1 MSGIVVGADGSAHSR
16 RALEWAARE
25 AALRRVPLTV
35 ITVHQ
40 IPVGLRGSGML
51 YLPEHAA
58 AEHGRR
64 AVQLEMDKV
73 LAELGRPVSVT
84 VLSRSGHPARQLLEA
99 ARDADMIVLGSRGA
113 GGFARLVMGSV
124 STQVSQ
130 HARCPVVIVPPEDR
144 D

>member
-25 AALRRVPLTV
+25 AVLRCVPLTV

-51 YLPEHAA
+51 YLPDHAA

-64 AVQLEMDKV
+64 TVQLEMEKV

-113 GGFARLVMGSV
+113 GGFARLV
-124 STQVSQ
+124 
-130 HARCPVVIVPPEDR
+130 IK
-144 D
+144 

>member
-51 YLPEHAA
+51 YLPERASSWR
-58 AEHGRR
+58 RR
-64 AVQLEMDKV
+64 AT
-73 LAELGRPVSVT
+73 PT
-84 VLSRSGHPARQLLEA
+84 
-99 ARDADMIVLGSRGA
+99 
-113 GGFARLVMGSV
+113 
-124 STQVSQ
+124 
-130 HARCPVVIVPPEDR
+130 
-144 D
+144 